1 MAVVVPR
8 SERGLVELFIFARF
22 RAQAGTEH
30 KVEEAIR
37 TVLEPTSEEPGCLSI
52 HAYHSTRDAHLFY
65 VHARWQDEAAFER
78 HVRLPHTKA
87 FVETVEKLIDHPMD
101 VTRARQF
108 L

>member
-1 MAVVVPR
+1 M
-8 SERGLVELFIFARF
+8 ELFIFARF
-22 RAQAGTEH
+22 HAQAGKEN

-37 TVLEPTSEEPGCLSI
+37 AVLDPTSKEPGCLSI
-52 HAYHSTRDAHLFY
+52 HAFRSTRDAQLFY

-78 HVRLPHTKA
+78 HVRLPHTKT